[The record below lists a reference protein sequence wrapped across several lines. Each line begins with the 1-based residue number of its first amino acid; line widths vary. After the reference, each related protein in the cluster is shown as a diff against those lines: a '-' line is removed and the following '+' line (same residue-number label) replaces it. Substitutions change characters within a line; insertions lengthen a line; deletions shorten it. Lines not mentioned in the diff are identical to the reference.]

1 MEFTSWDAEVIVI
14 GSVNNITAG
23 AKKFREPAQCSHDN
37 NVNFIAAELSFT
49 SWGMIDRL
57 EHMFNRKRTTEF
69 LLTASGTNITQQKRR
84 ENIGSTLFQSLKN
97 ERSSSWYKPGSVT

>member
-1 MEFTSWDAEVIVI
+1 
-14 GSVNNITAG
+14 
-23 AKKFREPAQCSHDN
+23 
-37 NVNFIAAELSFT
+37 
-49 SWGMIDRL
+49 MIDRL

-97 ERSSSWYKPGSVT
+97 ERSSS